1 MKRKKIIDQLIY
13 GLMTLLI
20 LINSLTPLT
29 VFAEDKPAIK
39 LENVSEGQN
48 ANQLNVQLTLEEGQE
63 DRRVQLSQPVIQ
75 QATIEIA
82 GKSIALKIENN
93 QELIIPGDVAGVG
106 TIHVDLK
113 DIKGL
118 SSLDISYE
126 QQQLTYTFEQAT
138 TSESASSNEITTSS
152 SETESKTE
160 NTEPDS
166 SKEPTKATE
175 SATVATI
182 ESTQSEAIEKTKP
195 RADGP
200 TDIREYFPNGEG
212 TILTS
217 SNLVYL
223 DEDGNVVTPP
233 VTSNTTVRAFYTW
246 NIPED
251 ARQQI
256 EPGDYFDF
264 KLPEELKPKQAQVG
278 ELKNEAG
285 EVYAKYTI
293 DQDGNIRFEFT
304 EEVKNQS
311 DINGSFYFDTEFKKE
326 HIDGPGDITIHYP
339 VEDDLP
345 PVNVEIRPDTEQSID
360 KQGHFDR
367 TPNPSSVE
375 WTVDFNQS
383 TNHLEDPKITEK
395 WPEGIDYKSVKVME
409 LEMNLDGTIKEVGRE
424 LSPNEY
430 TVDKNGNVTILGETN
445 KAYRLVYQTDIKD
458 SAKPEN
464 GGKVSFTNVA
474 QLTDKNDEDGI
485 DAKATVTNTFGKPVE
500 KNMVGY
506 DPNNQEFS
514 WAIKYNY
521 DEKNIAKGDAIITD
535 TISKNMDLIDDSIKL
550 YPITFDK
557 KGNEVKG
564 KALVEGKDYVL
575 EPNPDGEGFVIK
587 FLNDVDGAVRVEYK
601 TKVNC
606 IVSDPTQVTN
616 NVATGT
622 GQTDGDKGTA
632 QQQNV
637 IKNITDIDYA
647 DKKVGWKINV
657 NKNHYYMENL
667 VLTDT
672 YSAIPGL
679 SMAIKEDLKPDFEI
693 RDVTNNRVLVPGQD
707 YDLELLSDSSGKN
720 EMGFKVVFK
729 GDYNPT
735 ESELE
740 INYRTN
746 FDVSLL
752 DPNNPELDHF
762 KNKMQADWE
771 DENGGKHTSDD
782 DKDFKPHDPFQLN
795 AQKSGIYNAQT
806 KHITWTIAVN
816 LSHNILTHAQLQDKI
831 KENQDYVDGSLK
843 IYKAEVKKDGTVT
856 KKQPEEV
863 VNDEMKKIIE
873 PSTSNDQMLQ
883 IDFPEGSDETYLIEL
898 DTSVEGKIVE
908 GSNQY
913 TNVAHYENN
922 DDDRDVTGEVS
933 VKYGGKYAQKTG
945 EQDSENPDYVNW
957 HAVINPSQSTLD
969 HVVIKD
975 EPSDNQVIDQ
985 DSIQLY
991 ETTVAEDGTITP
1003 NYDKPLKLNKD
1014 YTVEVTTD
1022 NVTGKQTM
1030 TIKLNDKIDTAYQ
1043 LEYRTYITSSSE
1055 GSKDTV
1061 SNKITVTGDNEQTV
1075 SGGDGEDVTV
1085 ELNHSGGSASGKK
1098 GKLVIQKTEAD
1109 GKTPLAGTKFE
1120 LWNTSKTQL
1129 LRKGEVDENGQL
1141 IFGNLPYGEYLLIE
1155 TAAPKGFTISTDL
1168 TEGRRITIDDSTS
1181 TENAGVMTIPNERN
1195 KVILQKTDAD
1205 GNPIKFG
1212 GDIQEGARFKLEHFS
1227 NLMPNHALWE
1237 PVELNPDRLNSEG
1250 ILEIDSLPLGLY
1262 RITEIESPN
1271 GYILN
1276 NDPVTF
1282 VVYRNSNHQI
1292 PTINVKYKNYQGS
1305 AELIKTDSEGNPL
1318 QGAEFDVLDSNGKK
1332 VNSQPLVSQ
1341 ADGKVTIIGLAPGD
1355 YKFVETKAPQG
1366 YILNNKEVPFTI
1378 DEVAHGKPK
1387 TVTTQSN
1394 GSPLELVNYQGSVE
1408 FMKKDKEGKAL
1419 AGAEFDLYNEA
1430 NQKVN
1435 KEPIKS
1441 GEDGKVHVDQLA
1453 PGNYTL
1459 VETKAPEG
1467 YLLNEKEVT
1476 FTVKSSHNGK
1486 VQVIELADYIN
1497 YKGSIQLTKRN
1508 TDGEGLSGA
1517 EFTLYKDDKKTVVKT
1532 AKSDKNGNVLFEDL
1546 APGTYYYQ
1554 ETKAP
1559 AVTEGS
1565 DYVINP
1571 ALIKVEV
1578 SKSAD
1583 GKPAIIDV
1591 GDFQNFRGKAQITKV
1606 GEGGSIA
1613 GAEFELYRIV
1623 DGEEQHVR
1631 KVITPE
1637 NGILDISDLGAGNY
1651 KLVETKAAPGYILN
1665 DQPIYFVVQENDD
1678 QNPII
1683 DNLDF
1688 ENYQVEVFGR
1698 KINEAK
1704 EALAGAEYQIFK
1716 ADDQDQPTGDPVSV
1730 TNREG
1735 QSTTTVVTDK
1745 NGEIYFKGID
1755 LEGKASQKYVLV
1767 ETKAPEGYVLDTKP
1781 HPFEI
1786 HEQTGKP
1793 EPIDLGDFI
1802 NYQGSIEWLKKDEA
1816 GKALQGAEFE
1826 IRDEDGKVQTVM
1838 NASGKAVEKLISDK
1852 TGKVFATGLA
1862 PGKYELVE
1870 TKAPKN
1876 FILNKKIVSFEISDK
1891 ASGKPETITLED
1903 FINYQGSVKM
1913 TKVSD
1918 QGKRLA
1924 GAVFR
1929 LYHAD
1934 GKQVGEYTSD
1944 KNGQLLVKNLSPG
1957 DYYFMEKEAP
1967 AGYTINKEKREFT
1980 IQSAEENKPAIVN
1993 VGEFVNKK
2001 LPPVDV
2007 PKSSN
2012 QVNNS
2017 KHDSGTTTGSY
2028 PKTNDTRNSWY
2039 LVVGLAVLI
2048 IAGTIYYRRK
2058 E

>member
-587 FLNDVDGAVRVEYK
+587 FLNDFDGAVRVEYK

-1043 LEYRTYITSSSE
+1043 LEYRSYITSSSE

-1459 VETKAPEG
+1459 V
-1467 YLLNEKEVT
+1467 
-1476 FTVKSSHNGK
+1476 
-1486 VQVIELADYIN
+1486 
-1497 YKGSIQLTKRN
+1497 
-1508 TDGEGLSGA
+1508 
-1517 EFTLYKDDKKTVVKT
+1517 
-1532 AKSDKNGNVLFEDL
+1532 
-1546 APGTYYYQ
+1546 

>member
-82 GKSIALKIENN
+82 GKSIALKVENN

-118 SSLDISYE
+118 SSLDISYK

-152 SETESKTE
+152 SETGKTE

-175 SATVATI
+175 SAPAATT
-182 ESTQSEAIEKTKP
+182 EATQSEAIEKTKP

-200 TDIREYFPNGEG
+200 TDIREYFPNGGG

-223 DEDGNVVTPP
+223 DKDGNVVTPP

-251 ARQQI
+251 VRQQI

-367 TPNPSSVE
+367 TPNPSSIE

-383 TNHLEDPKITEK
+383 MNHLEDPKITEK

-424 LSPNEY
+424 LSPDDY

-564 KALVEGKDYVL
+564 EALVEGKDYVL

-601 TKVNC
+601 TMVNS

-616 NVATGT
+616 NVTTGT

-672 YSAIPGL
+672 YSPIPGL

-693 RDVTNNRVLVPGQD
+693 RDVTKNRVLVPGQD

-806 KHITWTIAVN
+806 KHITWTIVVN
-816 LSHNILTHAQLQDKI
+816 LSHNILTHAQMQDKI

-873 PSTSNDQMLQ
+873 PSTSNDQLLQ
-883 IDFPEGSDETYLIEL
+883 IDFPEGSDETYLIEF

-945 EQDSENPDYVNW
+945 EQDSGNPDYVNW

-1014 YTVEVTTD
+1014 YTVEITTD

-1043 LEYRTYITSSSE
+1043 LEYRSYITSSSE

-1098 GKLVIQKTEAD
+1098 GKLVIQKTE
-1109 GKTPLAGTKFE
+1109 
-1120 LWNTSKTQL
+1120 
-1129 LRKGEVDENGQL
+1129 
-1141 IFGNLPYGEYLLIE
+1141 
-1155 TAAPKGFTISTDL
+1155 
-1168 TEGRRITIDDSTS
+1168 
-1181 TENAGVMTIPNERN
+1181 
-1195 KVILQKTDAD
+1195 AD

-1318 QGAEFDVLDSNGKK
+1318 QDAEFDVLDSNGKK

-1341 ADGKVTIIGLAPGD
+1341 ADGKVIITGLAPGD

-1378 DEVAHGKPK
+1378 DEVVHGKPK

-1408 FMKKDKEGKAL
+1408 FVKKDKEGKAL

-1441 GEDGKVHVDQLA
+1441 GEDGKVHVDHLA

-1467 YLLNEKEVT
+1467 YLLNEKKVT

-1486 VQVIELADYIN
+1486 APVIELADYIN
-1497 YKGSIQLTKRN
+1497 YKGSVQLTKRN

-1517 EFTLYKDDKKTVVKT
+1517 EFTLYKDDKKTAVKT

-1559 AVTEGS
+1559 TVTEGS

-1578 SKSAD
+1578 PKAAD

-1623 DGEEQHVR
+1623 DGEEQYVR

-1651 KLVETKAAPGYILN
+1651 KLVETKAAPEYIVN

-1698 KINEAK
+1698 KINEGK
-1704 EALAGAEYQIFK
+1704 EALAEAEYQIFK

-1918 QGKRLA
+1918 QGKRLS
-1924 GAVFR
+1924 GAVFG

-1957 DYYFMEKEAP
+1957 DYYFVEKEAP
-1967 AGYTINKEKREFT
+1967 AGYTINKEKRQFT

-2001 LPPVDV
+2001 LLPADV

-2012 QVNNS
+2012 QANNS

-2039 LVVGLAVLI
+2039 LVVGVAVLI

>member
-29 VFAEDKPAIK
+29 VFAEEKPAIK
-39 LENVSEGQN
+39 LENVLEGQN

-82 GKSIALKIENN
+82 GKSIALKIEND

-126 QQQLTYTFEQAT
+126 QQKLTYTFEQAT

-152 SETESKTE
+152 SETDKTE

-175 SATVATI
+175 SATVATT

-223 DEDGNVVTPP
+223 DKDGNVVTPP

-251 ARQQI
+251 VRQQI

-264 KLPEELKPKQAQVG
+264 KLPEELKPKQAQAG

-304 EEVKNQS
+304 EEIKKQS

-367 TPNPSSVE
+367 TPNPSSIE

-383 TNHLEDPKITEK
+383 MNHLEDSKITEK

-409 LEMNLDGTIKEVGRE
+409 LEMNLDGTIKEVSRE
-424 LSPNEY
+424 LSPSEY

-474 QLTDKNDEDGI
+474 QLTDKNDDDGI

-500 KNMVGY
+500 KNMVNY

-564 KALVEGKDYVL
+564 EALVEGKDYVL

-601 TKVNC
+601 TKVNG

-616 NVATGT
+616 NVTTGT

-637 IKNITDIDYA
+637 TKNITDIDYA

-667 VLTDT
+667 VLNDT
-672 YSAIPGL
+672 YSPIPGL

-693 RDVTNNRVLVPGQD
+693 RDVTKNRVLVPGQD

-762 KNKMQADWE
+762 ENKMQADWE

-873 PSTSNDQMLQ
+873 PSTSNDQLLQ
-883 IDFPEGSDETYLIEL
+883 IDFPEGSDETYLIEF

-1014 YTVEVTTD
+1014 YTVEITTD

-1043 LEYRTYITSSSE
+1043 LEYRSYITSSSE

-1109 GKTPLAGTKFE
+1109 GKTPLAGAKFE

-1227 NLMPNHALWE
+1227 NLMPNHSLWE

-1341 ADGKVTIIGLAPGD
+1341 ADGKVTITGLAPGD

-1408 FMKKDKEGKAL
+1408 FVKKDKEGKVL

-1441 GEDGKVHVDQLA
+1441 GEDGKVHVDHLA

-1459 VETKAPEG
+1459 VETKAP
-1467 YLLNEKEVT
+1467 K
-1476 FTVKSSHNGK
+1476 
-1486 VQVIELADYIN
+1486 
-1497 YKGSIQLTKRN
+1497 
-1508 TDGEGLSGA
+1508 
-1517 EFTLYKDDKKTVVKT
+1517 
-1532 AKSDKNGNVLFEDL
+1532 
-1546 APGTYYYQ
+1546 
-1554 ETKAP
+1554 
-1559 AVTEGS
+1559 
-1565 DYVINP
+1565 
-1571 ALIKVEV
+1571 
-1578 SKSAD
+1578 
-1583 GKPAIIDV
+1583 
-1591 GDFQNFRGKAQITKV
+1591 
-1606 GEGGSIA
+1606 
-1613 GAEFELYRIV
+1613 
-1623 DGEEQHVR
+1623 
-1631 KVITPE
+1631 
-1637 NGILDISDLGAGNY
+1637 
-1651 KLVETKAAPGYILN
+1651 GYI
-1665 DQPIYFVVQENDD
+1665 
-1678 QNPII
+1678 
-1683 DNLDF
+1683 
-1688 ENYQVEVFGR
+1688 
-1698 KINEAK
+1698 
-1704 EALAGAEYQIFK
+1704 
-1716 ADDQDQPTGDPVSV
+1716 
-1730 TNREG
+1730 
-1735 QSTTTVVTDK
+1735 
-1745 NGEIYFKGID
+1745 
-1755 LEGKASQKYVLV
+1755 
-1767 ETKAPEGYVLDTKP
+1767 LDTKP

-1802 NYQGSIEWLKKDEA
+1802 NYQGSIEWLKKDEI

-1826 IRDEDGKVQTVM
+1826 IHDEAGKVQTVM
-1838 NASGKAVEKLISDK
+1838 NASGKTVETLISDK
-1852 TGKVFATGLA
+1852 TGKVFATGIA

-1876 FILNKKIVSFEISDK
+1876 FILNKKIVSFEISVK
-1891 ASGKPETITLED
+1891 ASGKLETITFED

-1918 QGKRLA
+1918 QGKRLV

-2001 LPPVDV
+2001 LPPADV

-2012 QVNNS
+2012 QANNS
-2017 KHDSGTTTGSY
+2017 KQYSGTTIGSY

-2039 LVVGLAVLI
+2039 LVVGVAVLI

>member
-39 LENVSEGQN
+39 LENVLEGQN

-63 DRRVQLSQPVIQ
+63 DRRVQLSQSVIQ

-82 GKSIALKIENN
+82 GKSIALKIEND

-152 SETESKTE
+152 SETGKAE

-175 SATVATI
+175 SAIAATT
-182 ESTQSEAIEKTKP
+182 ESTQSEAKP

-223 DEDGNVVTPP
+223 DKDGNVVTPP

-251 ARQQI
+251 VRQQI

-367 TPNPSSVE
+367 TPNRSSVE

-383 TNHLEDPKITEK
+383 MNHLEDPKITEK

-409 LEMNLDGTIKEVGRE
+409 LEMDLDGTIKEVGRE
-424 LSPNEY
+424 LSPDEY

-474 QLTDKNDEDGI
+474 QLTDKNDDDGI

-500 KNMVGY
+500 KNMVNY

-557 KGNEVKG
+557 KGKEIKG
-564 KALVEGKDYVL
+564 EALVEGKDYVL

-601 TKVNC
+601 TKVNG

-616 NVATGT
+616 NVTTGT

-632 QQQNV
+632 QQLNV

-672 YSAIPGL
+672 YSPVPGL

-693 RDVTNNRVLVPGQD
+693 RDVTKNRVLVPGQD

-740 INYRTN
+740 INYWTN

-771 DENGGKHTSDD
+771 DENGGKHTSDN

-883 IDFPEGSDETYLIEL
+883 IDFPEGSDETYLIEF

-933 VKYGGKYAQKTG
+933 VKYGGKYAQKNG

-1043 LEYRTYITSSSE
+1043 LEYRSYITSSSE

-1109 GKTPLAGTKFE
+1109 GKTPLAGAKFE

-1227 NLMPNHALWE
+1227 NLMPNHSLWE

-1408 FMKKDKEGKAL
+1408 FVKKDKKGKAL

-1441 GEDGKVHVDQLA
+1441 GEDGKVHVDHLA

-1467 YLLNEKEVT
+1467 YLLNKKKVT
-1476 FTVKSSHNGK
+1476 FTVNSSHNGK
-1486 VQVIELADYIN
+1486 VPVIELADYIN
-1497 YKGSIQLTKRN
+1497 YKGSVQLTKRN
-1508 TDGEGLSGA
+1508 TDGEGLFGA

-1559 AVTEGS
+1559 TVTEGS

-1571 ALIKVEV
+1571 ALIKIEV
-1578 SKSAD
+1578 PKAAD
-1583 GKPAIIDV
+1583 EKPAIIDV
-1591 GDFQNFRGKAQITKV
+1591 GDFQNFRGRAQITKV

-1651 KLVETKAAPGYILN
+1651 KLVETKAAPGYIVN
-1665 DQPIYFVVQENDD
+1665 DQPIYFVVQENDE

-1688 ENYQVEVFGR
+1688 ENYQVEVIGR

-1716 ADDQDQPTGDPVSV
+1716 ADDQEQPTGDPVSV

-1755 LEGKASQKYVLV
+1755 LEWKASQKYVLV

-1793 EPIDLGDFI
+1793 EPIDLG
-1802 NYQGSIEWLKKDEA
+1802 
-1816 GKALQGAEFE
+1816 
-1826 IRDEDGKVQTVM
+1826 
-1838 NASGKAVEKLISDK
+1838 
-1852 TGKVFATGLA
+1852 
-1862 PGKYELVE
+1862 
-1870 TKAPKN
+1870 
-1876 FILNKKIVSFEISDK
+1876 
-1891 ASGKPETITLED
+1891 D

-1944 KNGQLLVKNLSPG
+1944 KNGQLLVKKLSPG

-1980 IQSAEENKPAIVN
+1980 IQSAEDNKPAIVN

-2001 LPPVDV
+2001 LPPADV

-2012 QVNNS
+2012 QANNS

-2039 LVVGLAVLI
+2039 LVVGVAVLI